1 MKPSRYPFV
10 LAFLTLTA
18 IALSGLSAEQPAWS
32 DAPLV
37 AEEVRQLMQD
47 QNYAEAV
54 KAIEKASRE
63 EDAPVDYLTYIK
75 GRALYLQEQY
85 DRAIATFGEFQQ
97 RFPDSP
103 WARRARFGKAL
114 AMARKGDYRSAELIV
129 RAEAEYLL
137 SVDRKQQIAEIYLEF
152 ADAYFKPPEEENK
165 PDYQKALEFYKKALE
180 VGPEPK
186 KRIEVELLVAQCHQ
200 HLGQQDQAAALYEK
214 FIKDHEDSTLD
225 VEARYRLGECRLAQ
239 GNLKLARRTWQDLLA
254 EYPDSPSERIAEAT
268 FQLSRTWRIPQPGN
282 NEELSLGT
290 AALEAFIERFPKHK
304 LASQA
309 HLDIARSF
317 IHRGRYE
324 DAVTSLKRFIADDR
338 YRQSEELPEGRN
350 LLGRSYQ
357 LQKKFPEA
365 LATWKEYL
373 TKHPAH
379 QAWSSVQREIINTEY
394 LMGQEKLN
402 EEDYAGARKLWSE
415 FLAKYPLDGR
425 NRNILYQFGWMHH
438 QQEKWEEA
446 MADWK
451 RLVSKY
457 PNTNESS
464 RAQYMIAATLE
475 QELGR
480 LEEALEEYRKVT
492 WGNYAK
498 GAKQAVARLT
508 AKSMSVATERVF
520 RSDET
525 PVLKLTTRNIE
536 EVTVSAYKID
546 METYFRK
553 MHLARGVEAL
563 DISLIDPDATFT
575 FKVPD
580 YAKYQELESEIEIP
594 LPVKNEQAEANDAS
608 CPSPLAPRPS
618 SGVMAVT
625 VSSKTLEATTMVIQS
640 DLDVIVKS
648 SRDEVFVFAEDMRTG
663 QPWGDVRLLIS
674 DGSEVF
680 AEAITGAD
688 GVWQKSYKELKDA
701 GDVRVFAIAGG
712 HTASNVVGLQGV
724 GIAQGLSD
732 KGYIYTD
739 RPAYRAG
746 QMVHVRG
753 CLRFVEGR
761 GARDEGR
768 GVEVPIPAPS
778 QAPVALPP
786 IEPPIDPAAGPPP
799 ALPPIPSPG
808 EAAPSS
814 GDDPFSSYVP
824 SGPGPGPGDPAPGD
838 VYLIE
843 EGKQY
848 TLEVFDGRNRLV
860 RQEEVKL
867 NAFGTFHAHF
877 VLPATSPQGTYRV
890 LVRDDDG
897 HSYQGTFQV
906 HQYQLEPVRLVI
918 DVPRN
923 VYYRGEEIE
932 GTIKAAYYYG
942 APLADREIRYQL
954 ADDRLHTA
962 TTDEKGEVKFKLPTR
977 EYSETQILPLVVTLP
992 ERNLQTAVNFV
1003 LSSRGFSIGLST
1015 LRPVY
1020 VAGETFE
1027 ATVNTH
1033 DAEGKPVGRK
1043 LTLKVLEKT
1052 TVRGKVGERLVT
1064 EFPLETVE
1072 KDGTGRI
1079 TLKLAEGGRY
1089 VIRVEGIDR
1098 FDNPISGEHLVQISD
1113 DEDEVRLRILADT
1126 HTYKVGDTATVKLHW
1141 REEPALALVTFQG
1154 ARVLDYKLVELK
1166 QGSNDLEIP
1175 MTSRLAPNFEL
1186 AVAVMTNT
1194 KPRPVVAPNV
1204 VAPNV
1209 VAPNVVAPN
1218 VVAPNVVAPDENVAP
1233 DQNDDKPI
1241 KRFHTASSPFT
1252 VQRELIVKLET
1263 HKAATAG
1270 RAPNEP
1276 PNNETP
1282 NNEPPNNEP
1291 PIRPGDELEVTI
1303 TTTDPQGNPVAAEVS
1318 LAMVEQSLLDRFA
1331 WPVVPIQEFFRG
1343 TRRRPAVRT
1352 TSSIIFAY
1360 HPSTQPINPRLLAEQ
1375 DRLEVAREEKASLR
1389 TAGDFVDGR
1398 YNGPVPPADPMVPPA
1413 SQPVPTPGNGGEWGY
1428 ADAGEGT
1435 SSNNARYA
1443 RAPQSDSARM
1453 PGRGRGARPAQAAGV
1468 QLGEQL
1474 LGMSLDE
1481 EHFADLNAN
1490 GTVLGNGQV
1499 NVNAGFAVL
1508 NGGTVQLD
1516 ASALNLSGLVN
1527 QQFDQITVLDDSGS
1541 MRNLNLSFGTGEA
1554 HASAEAMAVELAK
1567 TGAVLLPGMTRQ
1579 ETGYWNPAIETGDDG
1594 KATVTFTVPER
1605 STAWTLMA
1613 KGITTETLA
1622 GEATDEVIVKKEL
1635 FGQMKLPLAFTDGDE
1650 AEVVASI
1657 HNDAIDQG
1665 QIQVVLKTTLAGRT
1679 VEEKKTV
1686 DVKAKGIHEVVFKTV
1701 LNRPEK
1707 SEGKETAAAA
1717 EIDVAFEL
1725 TVTAGRLQDVVRRSI
1740 PLRPYGMPVYATAG
1754 GSATSDTTAWVEAPK
1769 DMRLEDP
1776 ALQIIIGP
1784 TVQQSLLDI
1793 VFGPAPQCQIEVG
1806 RFTAGLERAAS
1817 DLMAAL
1823 ALQKL
1828 VSASREA
1835 GGPQAQALDGRV
1847 RASIGLLVSAQN
1859 DDGGWSWTG
1868 RRGGSRRYGTARIV
1882 WALSLAKKAGYTV
1895 PEDTYNKAL
1904 GYLRNQVAATPNSDY
1919 ESKAILLHA
1928 LSVAGQG
1935 DFALANRLYR
1945 ERPAL
1950 SNAALVYLALAFAE
1964 MDRDPTAKELL
1975 DLLAGRNLDDAASR
1989 RVDAQG
1995 CLPWSH
2001 SPIEL
2006 RALYALGLQEVS
2018 PRTAQVK
2025 ELVDWLLAHRT
2036 GHRFSPDKATGP
2048 AAMVLC
2054 RWFAGRSGLA
2064 LTPGEGEDQGG
2075 RSGLALTRREGE
2087 DQGGRSGQALTRRE
2101 GEDQGGLSGQALT
2114 YKLAIFVNDV
2124 QAAVLD
2130 IDETAGTQTVDV
2142 PASLLTEGKQ
2152 RINFQITG
2160 RGRYTYQCILGGF
2173 VRAEKLKST
2182 TGDWEIRRT
2191 YEPAPLEVDGRE
2203 IPRGFGVLTGSYS
2216 TFKNPL
2222 TQLPVGR
2229 RGLVEL
2235 YVRRNVSS
2243 NTPEQQLEYLVIT
2256 EPIPSGTT
2264 VIEKSV
2270 TGPFERFEISPGA
2283 ITFYVGSRR
2292 SIGTIR
2298 YELYGYL
2305 PGQYRAGPTV
2315 IRNAHRPEQLVVCGA
2330 KSLAVLPLG
2339 QQSTDKYRLT
2349 PQELYELG
2357 KHYFDQGEMG
2367 PASKH
2372 LAELIAKWN
2381 VNGNVYKHSV
2391 EMLLDAHLEL
2401 GPAGQVVRYFEI
2413 IKEKW
2418 PAEEIP
2424 FDKILKVGRAYHEM
2438 GEYERSYLIF
2448 RATVESSFM
2457 RESGVA
2463 GFLQAQG
2470 EFLRSIDVMGRLLRE
2485 YPPEGYIASATYALA
2500 QRVYAKAPEAAED
2513 EKLRRQKINRVD
2525 LIQRAWE
2532 MLESFL
2538 TAYPEDPAADRAAFS
2553 TANALLELKDYD
2565 QAAAACNRYAKR
2577 YPDSDLLDS
2586 YWYMIGYCHFATGE
2600 HDAAL
2605 QMCRKVAEAMR
2616 IDKTTGREV
2625 EARNKWRAIYIL
2637 GQIHHSLGE
2646 AAEAIAEYRRV
2657 EDRFPDARQS
2667 IDYFTHKA
2675 IELPEVSTVTPGEK
2689 AEVELQFR
2697 NIATCDTK
2705 VYRIDLM
2712 KFSLLKQNLG
2722 GITRINLA
2730 GISPY
2735 YATTIELGDGKDYRD
2750 RTHDLPLPLE
2760 EEGAYLVVCRGEN
2773 LHASGL
2779 VLVTPLEVEVQE
2791 DAASGRV
2798 RTTVKDR
2805 ADDRYVSDVHV
2816 KVIGSH
2822 NNEFVSGETDLRGV
2836 FVADGVRGTS
2846 TVIAQAE
2853 GSRYAFFRGKTPL
2866 AVAVPEPAAEAP
2878 SQAQPAAQPSAQGK
2892 QMLLKGLQEYN
2903 FDIQREQV
2911 EMLQKVY
2918 ESDQKGVEAQ
2928 KAF

>member
-1 MKPSRYPFV
+1 MKPSRFPLVVV
-10 LAFLTLTA
+10 LLTFA
-18 IALSGLSAEQPAWS
+18 ALASNTFSAEQPASS
-32 DAPLV
+32 DTPLV
-37 AEEVRQLMQD
+37 ADEIRQLMQD
-47 QNYAEAV
+47 QDYAEAV
-54 KAIEKASRE
+54 KAIEKASE
-63 EDAPVDYLTYIK
+63 AEDAPIDYLAYLK
-75 GRALYLQEQY
+75 GRALYLQQKY
-85 DRAIATFGEFQQ
+85 DPAIATFDELLRQ
-97 RFPDSP
+97 FPQSP

-114 AMARKGDYRSAELIV
+114 ALARKGDFRSAELIV

-137 SVDRKQQIAEIYLEF
+137 SVDRKQQIAAIYLEF
-152 ADAYFKPPEEENK
+152 ADTYFKPPEEEKK
-165 PDYQKALEFYKKALE
+165 PDYQKALEFYKKALD
-180 VGPEPK
+180 VGPEPE

-200 HLGQQDQAAALYEK
+200 NLGQQDQAAALYEE
-214 FIKDHEDSTLD
+214 FIKDHEDSTWD

-254 EYPDSPSERIAEAT
+254 KHLDSQSERIAEAT
-268 FQLSRTWRIPQPGN
+268 FHLSRTWRIPQPGN

-317 IHRGRYE
+317 MHRGRYE
-324 DAVTSLKRFIADDR
+324 DAVASLQRFIADER
-338 YRQSEELPEGRN
+338 YQASDELPEGRN

-357 LQKKFPEA
+357 LQKKFSEA
-365 LATWKEYL
+365 LDTWKEYL
-373 TKHPAH
+373 AKHPAH

-394 LMGQEKLN
+394 LMGQEKFN
-402 EEDYAGARKLWSE
+402 EEAYDEARTLWAE
-415 FLAKYPLDGR
+415 FLAKYPLDAR
-425 NRNILYQFGWMHH
+425 NRNILYQFGWMYH
-438 QQEKWEEA
+438 QQEKWDEA
-446 MADWK
+446 MAEWK

-464 RAQYMIAATLE
+464 QAQYMIAATLE
-475 QELGR
+475 QKLGK

-492 WGNYAK
+492 WGNYA
-498 GAKQAVARLT
+498 GQAKQAVARLT
-508 AKSMSVATERVF
+508 AKGMTVATERVF

-536 EVTVSAYKID
+536 EVTVSAYKVD

-580 YAKYQELESEIEIP
+580 YAKYQELESEIEVP
-594 LPVKNEQAEANDAS
+594 LPDELK
-608 CPSPLAPRPS
+608 

-663 QPWGDVRLLIS
+663 RPWGDARLLIS
-674 DGSEVF
+674 NGSEVF

-701 GDVRVFAIAGG
+701 GDVRVFAIADG

-761 GARDEGR
+761 G
-768 GVEVPIPAPS
+768 VEVPIPAPS

-799 ALPPIPSPG
+799 SLPPIPSPG
-808 EAAPSS
+808 EASPSS

-843 EGKQY
+843 EGKAY
-848 TLEVFDGRNRLV
+848 TLEVFDGRSRLV
-860 RQEEVKL
+860 RQEEVTL

-877 VLPATSPQGTYRV
+877 VLPATSPQGEYRV
-890 LVRDDDG
+890 LVRDEEG

-918 DVPRN
+918 DTPRN

-1003 LSSRGFSIGLST
+1003 LASRGFSIGVST

-1052 TVRGKVGERLVT
+1052 TVRGKVGERLV
-1064 EFPLETVE
+1064 EEHPLETAE
-1072 KDGTGRI
+1072 KNGTGRM

-1089 VIRVEGIDR
+1089 AIRVEGTDR
-1098 FDNPISGEHLVQISD
+1098 FGNPISGEHLVQISD
-1113 DEDEVRLRILADT
+1113 DEDDVRLRILADT
-1126 HTYKVGDTATVKLHW
+1126 HTYKVGDTASVTLHW

-1166 QGSNDLEIP
+1166 EGPNDLEIP

-1194 KPRPVVAPNV
+1194 KPRPVVAS
-1204 VAPNV
+1204 
-1209 VAPNVVAPN
+1209 
-1218 VVAPNVVAPDENVAP
+1218 
-1233 DQNDDKPI
+1233 DQEKPI

-1252 VQRELIVKLET
+1252 VERELLVKLT
-1263 HKAATAG
+1263 TRPKDG
-1270 RAPNEP
+1270 GQG
-1276 PNNETP
+1276 
-1282 NNEPPNNEP
+1282 
-1291 PIRPGDELEVTI
+1291 PIRPGDELEVTV
-1303 TTTDPQGNPVAAEVS
+1303 TTTDPQGNPVAAEIS
-1318 LAMVEQSLLDRFA
+1318 LAMVEQSLLDRFS

-1343 TRRRPAVRT
+1343 NLRESAVRT
-1352 TSSIIFAY
+1352 TSSVTFAY
-1360 HPSTQPINPRLLAEQ
+1360 NPSTRPINPRLLAEQ
-1375 DRLEVAREEKASLR
+1375 DRLEVSREERESLR
-1389 TAGDFVDGR
+1389 ATAGIVDGR
-1398 YNGPVPPADPMVPPA
+1398 FDGPVPADPMVPLAPEL
-1413 SQPVPTPGNGGEWGY
+1413 PPPPGDGGGRGY
-1428 ADAGEGT
+1428 AGSSEGA
-1435 SSNNARYA
+1435 SSGSAHYVRV
-1443 RAPQSDSARM
+1443 PQSAGGRM
-1453 PGRGRGARPAQAAGV
+1453 SGRARGARPGQAGGL
-1468 QLGEQL
+1468 QLGSQFLVEEGGAQI
-1474 LGMSLDE
+1474 SL
-1481 EHFADLNAN
+1481 DLNAD
-1490 GTVLGNGQV
+1490 GIALGDGQV
-1499 NVNAGFAVL
+1499 GVNGNLLML
-1508 NGGTVQLD
+1508 NGGTLQLD
-1516 ASALNLSGLVN
+1516 PSAVNLSELAN
-1527 QQFDQITVLDDSGS
+1527 QQLYQVTVVDKSGS
-1541 MRNLNLSFGTGEA
+1541 MQNYSLAFGIDRT
-1554 HASAEAMAVELAK
+1554 HATAEALAAALAE
-1567 TGAVLLPGMTRQ
+1567 TGAVLLPGMICQ
-1579 ETGYWNPAIETGDDG
+1579 ETGYWNPAIETGEDG

-1622 GEATDEVIVKKEL
+1622 GEATDEVVVKKEL
-1635 FGQMKLPLAFTDGDE
+1635 FGQMKLPLAFTDGDQ
-1650 AEVVASI
+1650 AEVVASV
-1657 HNDAIDQG
+1657 HNDATDQG
-1665 QIQVVLKTTLAGRT
+1665 QIEVTLKTTIAGRT
-1679 VEEKKTV
+1679 VEEKKTL
-1686 DVKAKGIHEVVFKTV
+1686 DVTAKGIHEVVFNTV

-1707 SEGKETAAAA
+1707 PEGEDAAAAA

-1725 TVTAGRLQDVVRRSI
+1725 TVTAGPLRDVARRSI

-1769 DMRLEDP
+1769 DMPLQDP
-1776 ALQIIIGP
+1776 ALQILIGP
-1784 TVQQSLLDI
+1784 TVEQSLLDI
-1793 VFGPAPQCQIEVG
+1793 VLGPAPPCQMEVS
-1806 RFTAGLERAAS
+1806 RFTAGLESAAS
-1817 DLMAAL
+1817 DLMASL

-1828 VSASREA
+1828 VSATREA

-1868 RRGGSRRYGTARIV
+1868 RGGGSQRYGTARIV
-1882 WALSLAKKAGYTV
+1882 WALSLAKKAGYHV
-1895 PEDTYNKAL
+1895 PEDTYTKSL
-1904 GYLRNQVAATPNSDY
+1904 SYLHNQAAATPNSDY

-1928 LSVAGQG
+1928 LSAAGQG

-1950 SNAALVYLALAFAE
+1950 SNAALVHLALAFAE

-1975 DLLAGRNLDDAASR
+1975 DLLAERDLDDAASR
-1989 RVDAQG
+1989 RVAEQG

-2001 SPIEL
+2001 SPTEL
-2006 RALYALGLQEVS
+2006 RALCALGLQEVA
-2018 PRTAQVK
+2018 PNATQVK
-2025 ELVDWLLAHRT
+2025 ELIDWLLAHRT

-2048 AAMVLC
+2048 AAMALC

-2064 LTPGEGEDQGG
+2064 LTPGGG
-2075 RSGLALTRREGE
+2075 GVE
-2087 DQGGRSGQALTRRE
+2087 
-2101 GEDQGGLSGQALT
+2101 GGLSGQALT

-2130 IDETAGTQTVDV
+2130 IDETTGTQTIDV
-2142 PASLLTEGKQ
+2142 PASLLQEGKQ

-2173 VRAEKLKST
+2173 VQAEKLKST
-2182 TGDWEIRRT
+2182 TTDWEIRRT

-2235 YVRRNVSS
+2235 YVRREVSS
-2243 NTPEQQLEYLVIT
+2243 NTPEQHLEYLVVT

-2270 TGPFERFEISPGA
+2270 TGPFERFEVSPGA
-2283 ITFYVGSRR
+2283 ITFYIGSRR

-2315 IRNAHRPEQLVVCGA
+2315 VRNAHRPEQLVVSEP
-2330 KSLAVLPLG
+2330 KSLVVLPPG
-2339 QQSTDKYRLT
+2339 VQGDDKYRLT
-2349 PQELYELG
+2349 PEELYALG
-2357 KHYFDQGEMG
+2357 KHYFDEGEMDR
-2367 PASKH
+2367 ASKH

-2381 VNGNVYKHSV
+2381 VNANVYKHCV
-2391 EMLLDAHLEL
+2391 GMLLDAHLEL

-2424 FDKILKVGRAYHEM
+2424 FDKILKVGRAYHDM
-2438 GEYERSYLIF
+2438 GEYERSYLVF
-2448 RATVESSFM
+2448 RATVEGSFM

-2470 EFLRSIDVMGRLLRE
+2470 EFLRSVDVMGRLLRE

-2513 EKLRRQKINRVD
+2513 EELRRRKVNRVD
-2525 LIQRAWE
+2525 LIQRAWA

-2538 TAYPEDPAADRAAFS
+2538 TAYPEDPAADQAAFS
-2553 TANALLELKDYD
+2553 TANALLELEAYD
-2565 QAAAACNRYAKR
+2565 QAAAACDRYAKR
-2577 YPDSDLLDS
+2577 YPESDLLDS

-2600 HDAAL
+2600 HNAAL
-2605 QMCRKVAEAMR
+2605 KMCRKVAEAMR
-2616 IDKTTGREV
+2616 VDKATGREV

-2637 GQIHHSLGE
+2637 GQVHHSLGE
-2646 AAEAIAEYRRV
+2646 AAEAIAEYHRV
-2657 EDRFPDARQS
+2657 EDRFPDAKQS
-2667 IDYFTHKA
+2667 IDYFTRKA
-2675 IELPEVSTVTPGEK
+2675 IELPEVFTVTPGEK
-2689 AEVELQFR
+2689 AEMELEFR
-2697 NIATCDTK
+2697 NIAVCDAK

-2712 KFSLLKQNLG
+2712 KFGLLKQNLG
-2722 GITRINLA
+2722 GITQINLA
-2730 GISPY
+2730 GIRPY
-2735 YATTIELGDGKDYRD
+2735 HEATVELGDGKDYRD
-2750 RTHDLPLPLE
+2750 RTHDLPLPLK

-2791 DAASGRV
+2791 DAVSGRV

-2805 ADDRYVSDVHV
+2805 TDDGYVSDVHV

-2822 NNEFVSGETDLRGV
+2822 NDEFVSGETDLRGV
-2836 FVADGVRGTS
+2836 FVADGIHGTS
-2846 TVIAQAE
+2846 TVIAQTE

-2866 AVAVPEPAAEAP
+2866 AVAMPEAP
-2878 SQAQPAAQPSAQGK
+2878 QQDAAMPAAQPSVQGK
-2892 QMLLKGLQEYN
+2892 QMLLEGLQEQN
-2903 FDIQREQV
+2903 FDFQREQV
-2911 EMLQKVY
+2911 DMLQKVY

-2928 KAF
+2928 EAF